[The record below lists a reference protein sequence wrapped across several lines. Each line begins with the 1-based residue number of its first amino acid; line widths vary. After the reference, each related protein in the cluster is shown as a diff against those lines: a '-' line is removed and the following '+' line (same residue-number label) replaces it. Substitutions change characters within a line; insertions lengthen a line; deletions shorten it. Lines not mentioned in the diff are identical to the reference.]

1 MDIQLITI
9 SELSQKLGGR
19 SKASIYRDIQ
29 SGILPRP
36 VKLSGS
42 VYWDRSEIDTRIKSL
57 LEKQSQP

>member
-19 SKASIYRDIQ
+19 SKASIYRDVNT
-29 SGILPRP
+29 GNLPRP

-42 VYWDRSEIDTRIKSL
+42 VYWDQSQVDAHLKSL
-57 LEKQSQP
+57 MEAQATK

>member
-29 SGILPRP
+29 SGTLPRP